1 MTFSVKQVSLGEVC
15 EIVSSKRIFASEYKS
30 EGIPFY
36 RGKEISQLARGEET
50 TAELYISEEA
60 YKGAL
65 SRTGPVS
72 PNDILL
78 TAVGTLG
85 NPYQIQEKDL
95 PFYFKDG
102 NVLWLRKFSS
112 DVNPTFILYWLD
124 SDHGRTKVLDTAIGS
139 TQAALTI
146 SALSRV
152 QISLPKLGVQSAIVE
167 TLTLLDRKIGI
178 NRSISK
184 SLEAITQ
191 ALFKSWFIDFDP
203 VKAKMSGQNPVGMD
217 DETASLFPDSLV
229 ESELGMIPS
238 GWDVFPASELFEIGI
253 GRTPPRKEPEWFSK
267 DKIGVPWVSIRDM
280 GAFGVFSRL
289 TTEFLTEA
297 AVLKFRVPV
306 VPAQTVLM
314 SFKLTVGK
322 LCITDRPLVTNEA
335 IAHFRV
341 PTDGRLDSNYAY
353 LWLSK
358 YDMRTLDSTS
368 SIGTATNSGVIRNIK
383 FLVPSEFVL
392 VKFQKTIEPIFKN
405 LQLLQEQSATLAE
418 LRESLL
424 ARLVS
429 GELQIPEEMLA
440 S

>member
-1 MTFSVKQVSLGEVC
+1 MA
-15 EIVSSKRIFASEYKS
+15 EIVGGGTPSTKQSKFWDGDIPWLTPKDLSSFSGVYVDKGSRSITHDGLRASSAKMLPPGSVLYTSRAPIGYVAIASTPIATNQGFKSFVLKEGFVPEYVFYLLKASKAEIESHASGGTFA
-30 EGIPFY
+30 
-36 RGKEISQLARGEET
+36 EISAKAIANVL
-50 TAELYISEEA
+50 
-60 YKGAL
+60 
-65 SRTGPVS
+65 
-72 PNDILL
+72 
-78 TAVGTLG
+78 
-85 NPYQIQEKDL
+85 L
-95 PFYFKDG
+95 PFPPLEHQRAIA
-102 NVLWLRKFSS
+102 NILSS
-112 DVNPTFILYWLD
+112 LD
-124 SDHGRTKVLDTAIGS
+124 M
-139 TQAALTI
+139 
-146 SALSRV
+146 
-152 QISLPKLGVQSAIVE
+152 KLE
-167 TLTLLDRKIGI
+167 I
-178 NRSISK
+178 NKSISK
-184 SLEAITQ
+184 SLEGIAQ

-229 ESELGMIPS
+229 ESELGMIPAS
-238 GWDVFPASELFEIGI
+238 WDVFPASELFEIGI

-280 GAFGVFSRL
+280 GNFGVFSSL
-289 TTEFLTEA
+289 TTECLSEA
-297 AVLKFRVPV
+297 AVLKFRVPI
-306 VPAQTVLM
+306 VPPQTVLM

-358 YDMRTLDSTS
+358 HDMRTLDSTS

-383 FLVPSEFVL
+383 FLVPSEGVL